1 MSACYKYHENQLLNT
16 EGLFNTWVKEEAGRN
31 LSQPVPTPQSAAAT
45 AESVLPHH
53 RLCKDWE
60 GMGERKERRRSFQK
74 NWNYGDKEAA
84 MGEGWGLPKGECVEQ
99 IICHKSLCC
108 CSWQNNLLGFF
119 FFHPPQKVVMLCQL
133 KCQLW
138 GKVTYWLLLSFPLAG
153 HWALRLHISFA
164 KIYSFAQL
172 WWAREA
178 AFQRRDTIKAHKS
191 RGLTAIPNSSN
202 ACPLKGLCIFNF
214 SMKCFSAVPNQEL
227 EALSHLWVLLKD
239 WFIV

>member
-31 LSQPVPTPQSAAAT
+31 LSHPVPTPQSADAT

-119 FFHPPQKVVMLCQL
+119 FFIPLKKLLCCVNSNASSEVRSLTGFSWASLLLGIEHLDFTSLLQRFTALLSCGEQGRQHFKGGIQL
-133 KCQLW
+133 K
-138 GKVTYWLLLSFPLAG
+138 P
-153 HWALRLHISFA
+153 IS
-164 KIYSFAQL
+164 
-172 WWAREA
+172 REA
-178 AFQRRDTIKAHKS
+178 WLQFQTLVMHAH
-191 RGLTAIPNSSN
+191 
-202 ACPLKGLCIFNF
+202 
-214 SMKCFSAVPNQEL
+214 
-227 EALSHLWVLLKD
+227 
-239 WFIV
+239 